1 MDRRDKRR
9 MCPHCRAMI
18 TDSDKVCTECGEKV
32 GPRSIDL
39 RAPNDLLAGLMP
51 ANRFVTSLLLLVNGA
66 IYLTIYLSEN
76 QNFIRVAVKQAFFIF
91 RGGEWW
97 RLITAGYF
105 HAQLM
110 HLGMNAWALFNM
122 GGFVEDLLGAKRMF
136 TVYTVGT
143 ITGFLLSSIVN
154 PNSPS
159 LGASAGAFGLIGAL
173 IAYGVSSKSSHAQAI
188 KKYFIESAVF
198 GLAMGFI
205 MRYMNIPID
214 NSAHIGGLA
223 GGFVTAWL
231 AGEPR
236 LVNDWKEKVWTA
248 AAGLSLF
255 ATVVAFALMMLR
267 FVEISGK

>member
-1 MDRRDKRR
+1 
-9 MCPHCRAMI
+9 MI
-18 TDSDKVCTECGEKV
+18 TESDKVCTECGEKV
-32 GPRSIDL
+32 GPRSVDV
-39 RAPNDLLAGLMP
+39 RSPNDLLAGLMP

-66 IYLTIYLSEN
+66 IYLTIYVSDN

-105 HAQLM
+105 HTQLM

-122 GGFVEDLLGAKRMF
+122 GGIVEDLLGAKRMF
-136 TVYTVGT
+136 TAYTVGT

-173 IAYGVSSKSSHAQAI
+173 IAYGTRSKSSHAQAI
-188 KKYFIESAVF
+188 KKYFIESAIF
-198 GLAMGFI
+198 GLVMGFL
-205 MRYMNIPID
+205 MRSMNIPID

-236 LVNDWKEKVWTA
+236 LVNDWKENIWTV

-255 ATVVAFALMMLR
+255 VTVLSFARMMMR